1 MFINLFLNIE
11 YTINDNQAKSCAVE
25 CTEISIK
32 KQALANTHYRVSHV
46 PVFKRSKAWESS
58 WLQMKVKVSVTSV
71 VSDSSWPQG
80 QPGSSVHGILQ
91 ASILEWVAVPFLQG
105 IFLTQGSNLG
115 FLHCRQIL
123 YHLSHQGS
131 PWLQRPANSLWRW
144 DARVEN
150 KNLLLCD
157 TDSGFSNR
165 CGEDGELVRTRW
177 SSWPNQKRVS
187 FSALEDVWHLN
198 KQRAIQVKVYGQKW
212 EWRECGPVKKWI
224 NWERQLGTG
233 K

>member
-11 YTINDNQAKSCAVE
+11 YTINDNQVKSCAVE

-131 PWLQRPANSLWRW
+131 PILSLQIIFTALSMYLRYSSICIMPKLLMHLPPFHRRMREQKAQLILSYPRTKTVPASIYL
-144 DARVEN
+144 E
-150 KNLLLCD
+150 
-157 TDSGFSNR
+157 
-165 CGEDGELVRTRW
+165 
-177 SSWPNQKRVS
+177 SSKS
-187 FSALEDVWHLN
+187 
-198 KQRAIQVKVYGQKW
+198 
-212 EWRECGPVKKWI
+212 
-224 NWERQLGTG
+224 QLHYTG
-233 K
+233 HTTIE